1 MEYRNLGRSGLK
13 VSVLSLG
20 SANFGAEGEWGKV
33 WGTVGV
39 ADVERQIDISLD
51 HGVNL
56 IDTAN
61 VYSGSKSE
69 TLIGEVLSKGRRN
82 RMLISS
88 KVRFPTGDGPNDR
101 GLSRHHLVREA
112 ENSLKRLRTDVIDI
126 YQVHEWDGQT
136 PLEETIEA
144 LDTLVRQG
152 KVRYIG
158 CSNYSAWHL
167 MKALAISDASHR
179 QRFVCQ
185 QIHYSLQARE
195 AEYELIPLGMDQGV
209 SLLVWSPLAGGW
221 LSGKYTRNS
230 APETGRQA
238 IGFKE
243 PPIHDWNKLWD
254 IVDILNDV
262 AARNNAAASQVALAW
277 LLQRP
282 MVASIIMGGRT
293 TQHIE
298 GNLKA
303 ASLAL
308 SAEDIGLLDKVS
320 EPNLLYPYWH
330 QAYTASD
337 RAGAADLTLL
347 KRYLGRDLTA
357 PRKPSP

>member
-33 WGTVGV
+33 WGRVGV
-39 ADVERQIDISLD
+39 EDVERQIDVSLD

-61 VYSGSKSE
+61 VYAASKSE

-82 RMLISS
+82 RILISS
-88 KVRFPTGDGPNDR
+88 KVRFPVGDGPNDR
-101 GLSRHHLVREA
+101 GLSRYHLVREA
-112 ENSLKRLRTDVIDI
+112 ENALKRLRTDVIDI

-167 MKALAISDASHR
+167 MKALSISDASHR

-195 AEYELIPLGMDQGV
+195 AEYELIPLGLDQGV

-221 LSGKYTRNS
+221 LSGKYTRHS
-230 APETGRQA
+230 APDTGRQA
-238 IGFKE
+238 IGFRE
-243 PPIHDWNKLWD
+243 PPIYDWGKLWN
-254 IVDILNDV
+254 IVDVLNDV
-262 AARNNAAASQVALAW
+262 AARTNSTASQVAIAW
-277 LLQRP
+277 LLQRK
-282 MVASIIMGGRT
+282 MVASVIMGGRT
-293 TQHIE
+293 TAQIE
-298 GNLKA
+298 SNLKA
-303 ASLAL
+303 ASLSL
-308 SAEDIGLLDKVS
+308 SKEDIALLDKVS
-320 EPNLLYPYWH
+320 EPNLIYPYWH

-337 RAGAADLTLL
+337 RAGDADLTLL
-347 KRYLGRDLTA
+347 KPYLGRDLTA
-357 PRKPSP
+357 ARS